1 MDLHIIFGP
10 TASSKSKLAFSLWQ
24 QYGYPILS
32 VDSRKVYKFADIG
45 TNKYTMVNFIK
56 SNPSMTV
63 AGIDFLEPTEEISA
77 YIYQQ
82 YVYDWLNKN
91 EALLRE
97 RGGLIIHGGTGLYL
111 DSILEGHGL
120 LAEKDEFLRSEL
132 NALSLAELQE
142 KARQNAKEKYA
153 LLNESDRSNPRR
165 LIRLIE
171 NAIQKILPEKAE
183 VPLVLQEMKKIWH
196 LPTIEREQAYQIINE
211 RVWTYVDLGWLDEV
225 ANLLKKY
232 GENIPALQMMGYRQ
246 LVKFMKE
253 NSNWQELARTKAQV
267 FIDVIALIQ
276 QEHRRYAKR
285 QVTWGKKYQAKLDI
299 NC

>member
-1 MDLHIIFGP
+1 
-10 TASSKSKLAFSLWQ
+10 
-24 QYGYPILS
+24 
-32 VDSRKVYKFADIG
+32 
-45 TNKYTMVNFIK
+45 MVNFIK

-142 KARQNAKEKYA
+142 KAKQSAKEKFA
-153 LLNESDRSNPRR
+153 SLNESDRGNPRR

-171 NAIQKILPEKAE
+171 NAMQKIAPEKAE

-211 RVWTYVDLGWLDEV
+211 RVLTYIELGWLDEV
-225 ANLLKKY
+225 VSLLAKY
-232 GENIPALQMMGYRQ
+232 GAAAPALQMMGYRQ
-246 LVKFMKE
+246 LVKFMTE
-253 NSNWQELARTKAQV
+253 NHNWQQLVDDRMPQFDAVLSE
-267 FIDVIALIQ
+267 IQ
-276 QEHRRYAKR
+276 REHRRYAKR
-285 QVTWGKKYQAKLDI
+285 QITWGKKYC
-299 NC
+299 N